1 MHLLD
6 TAEGQCQELDVKR
19 SQLVKDK
26 KQLYDTIEQLDER
39 KKRELIAAHKQI
51 SNVLILNCLSLTHF

>member
-6 TAEGQCQELDVKR
+6 TAEGQCQELDAKR

-26 KQLYDTIEQLDER
+26 KQLYETIEQLDER

-51 SNVLILNCLSLTHF
+51 SNVLFVIIS